1 MEPMMIVWLVALIVF
16 AVGEGLTVG
25 LTSVGFAVGS
35 LGALIAAGLG
45 GGLWVLIAIFLV
57 LSGLSML
64 LLRPLA
70 KKYLKPGYT
79 ATNADRVIGQVGV
92 VTQTVDE
99 LAGTGEVRISGQ
111 VWSARLN
118 SREGSIPV
126 GEKVRVLDIRGVK
139 VLVEPLAEH
148 ESNKEGV

>member
-25 LTSVGFAVGS
+25 LTSVWFAVGS

-45 GGLWVLIAIFLV
+45 GGLWVQIAIFLV

-70 KKYLKPGYT
+70 KKYLKPGHT

-111 VWSARLN
+111 VWSARVN
-118 SREGSIPV
+118 SQEGSIPV

-148 ESNKEGV
+148 ERNKEGV